1 MERNLIKYDLKKMFK
16 LLTLFYVIAII
27 LTTIT
32 RIFSIFDYMLIFNIF
47 KYIFSAL
54 SYAVWSH
61 IFVQTFVQII
71 LRFTSNFYGY
81 ESYLTHT
88 LPVSKNQLLLSKF
101 ISSIVVTFTT
111 IIVLLC
117 CVFIMFFSPDNMQ
130 IISTFI
136 TSSLNDLQL
145 SPALFIILIVA
156 IFFVEICAI
165 ISMCFAGIIIG
176 KQFNNNKNI
185 KSLLIISGFYLSSI
199 IITFILA
206 IVLFAIMGQLSSLFN
221 NAISGSNIL
230 AILILGL
237 VLYIAFTIIF
247 YFVSKKQFEKG
258 VNVD

>member
-1 MERNLIKYDLKKMFK
+1 MEKNLIKYDLKKMFK

-71 LRFTSNFYGY
+71 LRFTSNFYGD

-130 IISTFI
+130 IISTFH
-136 TSSLNDLQL
+136 L
-145 SPALFIILIVA
+145 
-156 IFFVEICAI
+156 
-165 ISMCFAGIIIG
+165 
-176 KQFNNNKNI
+176 
-185 KSLLIISGFYLSSI
+185 
-199 IITFILA
+199 TFW
-206 IVLFAIMGQLSSLFN
+206 
-221 NAISGSNIL
+221 
-230 AILILGL
+230 
-237 VLYIAFTIIF
+237 
-247 YFVSKKQFEKG
+247 VSRMQI
-258 VNVD
+258 